1 MAMSDL
7 YSVSLIEHNANPD
20 YKYEMEHPTCS
31 HQGVNPTCGDELVL
45 QVRMGDDGK
54 IAEASFTGHGCA
66 VSQAS
71 ADMMADAVVGLTPQ
85 EARDLAHLFGK
96 MIRGEETDPSKLEQL
111 GEAECLQSVSHMPS
125 RVKCA
130 ELAWRTLDEMMAD
143 PTASGKKKPVSTE

>member
-7 YSVSLIEHNANPD
+7 YSASLIEHNANPD
-20 YKYEMEHPTCS
+20 YKYEMEHAT
-31 HQGVNPTCGDELVL
+31 HEHMGVNPTCGDELKL
-45 QVRMGDDGK
+45 QVRLGDDGT

-71 ADMMADAVVGLTPQ
+71 ADMMADAVIGLTPEQ
-85 EARDLAHLFGK
+85 ARELCKTFER
-96 MIRGEETDPSKLEQL
+96 MVRGEESDPAVLEEL

-130 ELAWRTLDEMMAD
+130 ELAWRTLDEMLGAD
-143 PTASGKKKPVSTE
+143 ASGKSEATTTE

>member
-20 YKYEMEHPTCS
+20 YKYEMECPTCS
-31 HQGVNPTCGDELVL
+31 HQGINPSCGDELVL
-45 QVRMGDDGK
+45 QVRLADDGT

-71 ADMMADAVVGLTPQ
+71 ADMMADAVTGQTP
-85 EARDLAHLFGK
+85 ERARELCQLFGQ
-96 MIRGEETDPSKLEQL
+96 MIRGEETDPARLEEL

-130 ELAWRTLDEMMAD
+130 ELAWRTMDEMLAD
-143 PTASGKKKPVSTE
+143 TAADAREATTTE

>member
-7 YSVSLIEHNANPD
+7 YSASLIEHNANPD
-20 YKYEMEHPTCS
+20 YKYEMECATCE
-31 HQGVNPTCGDELVL
+31 HMGVNPTCGDELKL
-45 QVRMGDDGK
+45 QVRLADDGT

-71 ADMMADAVVGLTPQ
+71 ADMMADAVVGLTP
-85 EARDLAHLFGK
+85 EKARELCETFTR
-96 MIRGEETDPSKLEQL
+96 MVRGEETDPAVLEEL

-130 ELAWRTLDEMMAD
+130 ELAWRTLDEMLGAD
-143 PTASGKKKPVSTE
+143 VSGSSTATTTE

>member
-20 YKYEMEHPTCS
+20 YKYEMECPTCS
-31 HQGVNPTCGDELVL
+31 HQGINPSCGDELVL
-45 QVRMGDDGK
+45 QVRLADDGT

-71 ADMMADAVVGLTPQ
+71 ADMMADAVTGQTP
-85 EARDLAHLFGK
+85 ERARELCHLFGQ
-96 MIRGEETDPSKLEQL
+96 MIRGEETDPARLEEL

-130 ELAWRTLDEMMAD
+130 ELAWRTMDEMLAD
-143 PTASGKKKPVSTE
+143 TASGAREATTTE